1 MSEMDKEDLKRAYR
15 SEKDPRIRA
24 RILAAHMVSVCEE
37 GIGKTATNLMQ
48 SERRVRD
55 WLKRYDE
62 GVLDGLRDLPRLAWL
77 LWPQSRPFGPCLC
90 LELRA

>member
-1 MSEMDKEDLKRAYR
+1 MKKI
-15 SEKDPRIRA
+15 PRYGA

-55 WLKRYDE
+55 WLKRYDG
-62 GVLDGLRDLPRLAWL
+62 GVLDGLRDLPGWHGYCGRNLARSGPAFVSNSEHDPMRENNF
-77 LWPQSRPFGPCLC
+77 LWQ
-90 LELRA
+90 